1 MLTISSSVS
10 LVVAPTWQELSSS
23 RSLKSPSRKSQLSL
37 QLSYA
42 DCVHNLLLH
51 RISLITFTTRLI
63 ERAIMDAAFINT
75 NYVGK
80 VFHVWFN
87 NILTLTSI
95 VLIVFKPTRWAIVI
109 LVIVIV
115 FYIRL

>member
-1 MLTISSSVS
+1 
-10 LVVAPTWQELSSS
+10 
-23 RSLKSPSRKSQLSL
+23 
-37 QLSYA
+37 
-42 DCVHNLLLH
+42 
-51 RISLITFTTRLI
+51 
-63 ERAIMDAAFINT
+63 MDSTFINT

-95 VLIVFKPTRWAIVI
+95 VLIVFKPTRWVIVI